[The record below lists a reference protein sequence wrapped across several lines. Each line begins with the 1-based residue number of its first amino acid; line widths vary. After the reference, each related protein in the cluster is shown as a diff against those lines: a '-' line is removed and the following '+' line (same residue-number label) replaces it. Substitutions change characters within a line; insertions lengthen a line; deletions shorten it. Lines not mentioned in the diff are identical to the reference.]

1 MEEIVYETYTKN
13 EMLEII
19 KKGFVFVE
27 TSLDDDYIILGR
39 NNMK

>member
-19 KKGFVFVE
+19 KKGFVFVH
-27 TSLDDDYIILGR
+27 TRFY
-39 NNMK
+39 NA